1 MKGIKVSTI
10 FSVLWF
16 ILLLSRIYVISG
28 VYSFPIDPTLIQIIY
43 VMGIITLSLV
53 VQKEIF
59 MSKKNDIMRAVI
71 VLFVIYW
78 VLFGFIFVNPVM
90 KEYTNGMVQRQGFS
104 TVSLVLIFQ
113 FFTNISDVTKI
124 NIFNLFNTETR
135 SRVNFGLGHY
145 NNLGAICVCGLILGS
160 LIVRLKVAK
169 KKEKSI
175 IYCLMFLML
184 LMLLGSASRNSV
196 TGILIFVLVEI
207 YLNLEK
213 YALGKIYKNFIK
225 IIIVMAVFIIGFW
238 GMSGISIENLL
249 IESNRMTLFSVAL
262 PTFFKSGRTWIGL
275 GLASGEIYGQN
286 LTSYKTYWMDNGYIY
301 TLITSGY
308 IGAIIYTLAA
318 VLLLWGIYKMSKENQ
333 LGKIIM
339 GIYIMYLFG
348 ALFETTLFNGG
359 VVQNYIYIPIFLMCT
374 SNKFIKKMKN
384 IPIRK

>member
-1 MKGIKVSTI
+1 
-10 FSVLWF
+10 
-16 ILLLSRIYVISG
+16 
-28 VYSFPIDPTLIQIIY
+28 
-43 VMGIITLSLV
+43 
-53 VQKEIF
+53 
-59 MSKKNDIMRAVI
+59 
-71 VLFVIYW
+71 
-78 VLFGFIFVNPVM
+78 M
-90 KEYTNGMVQRQGFS
+90 KEYTNGMVQRQGLFLAVVIVTVSFIKKQNLFNNFVRTSFS

-286 LTSYKTYWMDNGYIY
+286 LTSYRTYWMDNGYIY